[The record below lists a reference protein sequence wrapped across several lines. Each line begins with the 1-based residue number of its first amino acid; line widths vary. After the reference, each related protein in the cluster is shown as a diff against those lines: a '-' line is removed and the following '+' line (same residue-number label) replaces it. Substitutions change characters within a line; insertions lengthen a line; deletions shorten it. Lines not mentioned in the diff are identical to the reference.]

1 MIKLVKD
8 CKHAKVKWSLGF
20 NAGTC
25 QDCGMPMGEGNPSAA
40 FVPLSS
46 RIPGHGAEILV
57 GVNGLVFLAMYT
69 NARAQAERWIHRILI
84 PSTPD
89 MELIL
94 KCHDS
99 RAVFWMYKPKVPVYE
114 VEYRH
119 TYLLPWFVFDPLPE
133 GALDDTQLFTE
144 IPKDNLQ

>member
-1 MIKLVKD
+1 
-8 CKHAKVKWSLGF
+8 
-20 NAGTC
+20 
-25 QDCGMPMGEGNPSAA
+25 MPMGEVDARET

-46 RIPGHGAEILV
+46 HIPRPNAEILI
-57 GVNGLVFLAMYT
+57 GYNGLLFPALYT
-69 NARAQAERWIHRILI
+69 DTRAQEERWIHRILI

-119 TYLLPWFVFDPLPE
+119 PYLLPWFVFDPLPE
-133 GALDDTQLFTE
+133 GAIDDTQLFTE
-144 IPKDNLQ
+144 IPKDNL